1 MGVILLSCDT
11 KKSEQTQGNDDSVKA
26 IQKTLESS
34 NQLKADADSV
44 SIPPFEIEVALS
56 QKAKERMGNPKE
68 SIIVMVEV
76 TGEPADTV
84 IERAFDGPFILC
96 SAKREISEP
105 WTLKVENLKMSKKIY
120 NKLPDKNYEVSAQI
134 WTGRHSSENNLLN
147 GEMVF
152 GTIDEIKN
160 KRHVIN
166 AKLIQEWFAYK

>member
-1 MGVILLSCDT
+1 MGAILVGCET
-11 KKSEQTQGNDDSVKA
+11 KKSEQAQGNDDSVKA
-26 IQKTLESS
+26 VQNTPERL
-34 NQLKADADSV
+34 NQHNADADSV
-44 SIPPFEIEVALS
+44 SIPPFEIEVVLS

-68 SIIVMVEV
+68 SIIVLIEV

-96 SAKREISEP
+96 STKREISEP

-147 GEMVF
+147 SEMVF

-160 KRHVIN
+160 KKHVIN
-166 AKLIQEWFAYK
+166 AKLIQE